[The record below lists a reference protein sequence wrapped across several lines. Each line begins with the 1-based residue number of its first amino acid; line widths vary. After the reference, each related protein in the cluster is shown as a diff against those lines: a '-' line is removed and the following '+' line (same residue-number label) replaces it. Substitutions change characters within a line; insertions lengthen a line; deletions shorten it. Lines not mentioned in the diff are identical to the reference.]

1 MKILVTGGA
10 GFIGSHVVDH
20 YIEAGHEVLVLDN
33 LSTGHRE
40 NVHHKAELIVADLC
54 DHDRT
59 SDVLERF
66 RPRLVNHHAAQ
77 IDIRR
82 SVAEPIFDVN
92 VNVTAT
98 VNLLQSAVRSGV
110 EGVLFASSG
119 GAIYGETP
127 APVDEQAPKAPI
139 SPYGAAKAA
148 VEGYLFA
155 YAHTF
160 GLKSL
165 SLRYG
170 NVYGPRQDPTGE
182 AGVVAIF
189 SRAMLTGTQPTI
201 YGSGAQLRDYV
212 CVEDVA
218 RANLLA
224 TDRLF
229 SETALPSTPDDGAYN
244 IATGASASVND
255 LFALLK
261 EVIGF
266 DGEAAYVDP
275 RTGELVES
283 RLDVGKASRTLG
295 FQAQIPFSEGL
306 SRTVEWIR
314 SAR

>member
-127 APVDEQAPKAPI
+127 APVGEQAPKAPI

-201 YGSGAQLRDYV
+201 YGSGVQLRDYV
-212 CVEDVA
+212 CVGDVA

-229 SETALPSTPDDGAYN
+229 SETALPNTPDDGAYN
-244 IATGASASVND
+244 IATGASTSVND

-266 DGEAAYVDP
+266 DGEAAYADP

-295 FQAQIPFSEGL
+295 FQVQTPFSEGL